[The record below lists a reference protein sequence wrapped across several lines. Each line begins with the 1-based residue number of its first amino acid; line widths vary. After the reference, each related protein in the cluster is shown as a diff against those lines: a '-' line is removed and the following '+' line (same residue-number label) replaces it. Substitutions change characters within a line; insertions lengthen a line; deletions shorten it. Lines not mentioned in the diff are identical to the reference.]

1 MQSAFL
7 ATKGL
12 TSQRFDDKLKRIPVT
27 SLLTQDVCLVD
38 IKSKTKN
45 GYNALKLT
53 IGKAK
58 RIDKPT
64 KGQLQKA
71 NLQNTPKAVK
81 EVRIKGEESDRMS
94 FVEED
99 GKIVAKIGEAKLSAG
114 QTLSPTVMFKVGDFV
129 DVTGESKGKGF
140 QGGVKRHGFHGGPK
154 THGQSDR
161 WRAPGSVGAT
171 TTPGRTFKGQRM
183 AGRMGSDRVTVA
195 HLQVIEVS
203 DDKILVKGLIPGN
216 PGELL
221 EVRLSR

>member
-27 SLLTQDVCLVD
+27 SLLTQDVCLVEV
-38 IKSKTKN
+38 KSKEKN

-64 KGQLQKA
+64 QGQLKKA
-71 NLQNTPKAVK
+71 NLQITPKSVK
-81 EVRIKGEESDRMS
+81 EVRIKGEELDRMS

-99 GKIVAKIGEAKLSAG
+99 GKMVAKIGEAKLSAG

-195 HLQVIEVS
+195 HLQVIEVA
-203 DDKILVKGLIPGN
+203 DDKIIVKGLIPGH

-221 EVRLSR
+221 